1 LQRAGADAVSSAGY
15 IACHLARHFRG
26 DARAGHV
33 RCHITV
39 ARHQQHRARQ
49 KRMKKPKTGPQD
61 PKLLDRIKSLAV
73 QAMFSDDELL
83 EQLVL
88 KGGNAMAL
96 VHQISARASV
106 DLDFS
111 LKQDFG
117 ENLEHVQAR
126 IFKTLSDTF
135 RANGFEVFD
144 FRMVERPKAITADLR
159 DFWGGYGVEFKLA
172 TAEMHVEHSS
182 NLEELRKR
190 AINLAQGTKF
200 LIDISRFEYV
210 EDKQDW
216 DFDGTLIYVY
226 SPLMIVCEKLR
237 AICQQMPEY
246 GPVVKRERLGSARPK
261 DFVDIFVL
269 TKALEL
275 DLSGEPMRRILTS
288 MFDVK
293 KVPLSL
299 LSLIP
304 NYYEF
309 HLAGFSAVADTVSPD
324 FDLQKFDV
332 YFNYVLEL
340 VDRLKPTWDR

>member
-117 ENLEHVQAR
+117 ENL
-126 IFKTLSDTF
+126 
-135 RANGFEVFD
+135 
-144 FRMVERPKAITADLR
+144 
-159 DFWGGYGVEFKLA
+159 
-172 TAEMHVEHSS
+172 
-182 NLEELRKR
+182 
-190 AINLAQGTKF
+190 
-200 LIDISRFEYV
+200 
-210 EDKQDW
+210 
-216 DFDGTLIYVY
+216 
-226 SPLMIVCEKLR
+226 
-237 AICQQMPEY
+237 
-246 GPVVKRERLGSARPK
+246 
-261 DFVDIFVL
+261 
-269 TKALEL
+269 
-275 DLSGEPMRRILTS
+275 
-288 MFDVK
+288 
-293 KVPLSL
+293 
-299 LSLIP
+299 
-304 NYYEF
+304 
-309 HLAGFSAVADTVSPD
+309 AGCGNTGRH
-324 FDLQKFDV
+324 
-332 YFNYVLEL
+332 Y
-340 VDRLKPTWDR
+340 

>member
-1 LQRAGADAVSSAGY
+1 
-15 IACHLARHFRG
+15 
-26 DARAGHV
+26 
-33 RCHITV
+33 
-39 ARHQQHRARQ
+39 
-49 KRMKKPKTGPQD
+49 MNKPKTEPQD
-61 PKLLDRIKSLAV
+61 PKLLDRIKNLAI

-117 ENLEHVQAR
+117 ENLDVVQAR
-126 IFKTLSDTF
+126 ILKALSETF

-144 FRMVERPKAITADLR
+144 FKMVEKPKTMTADMR
-159 DFWGGYGVEFKLA
+159 DFWGGYGIEFKLA
-172 TAEMHVEHSS
+172 IAEVHAEHSA

-190 AINLAQGTKF
+190 AINLGLGTKF

-237 AICQQMPEY
+237 AICQQMAEY
-246 GPVVKRERLGSARPK
+246 TPIVKRGYDGSARPK

-275 DLSGEPMRRILTS
+275 DLTGEQMQRTLIS
-288 MFDVK
+288 MFEAK
-293 KVPLSL
+293 KVPLSFL
-299 LSLIP
+299 GLIP
-304 NYYEF
+304 NYYGF
-309 HLAGFSAVADTVSPD
+309 HLAGFPSVADTVSPD
-324 FDLQKFDV
+324 FDLKEFDV

-340 VDRLKPTWDR
+340 VDRLKPVWHS